1 MGEYNYINSMLNI
14 NKNGDL
20 KMNNTK
26 TRITDKVEVEDGLSF
41 DTLRKVTKNRV
52 CNIVYMNSKGLGRY
66 SVRVSADE
74 HQVERKGFN
83 PDEHISFRPAFS
95 KEFRT
100 FRIDKIYSVSQK
112 GELLYGYLEF

>member
-1 MGEYNYINSMLNI
+1 
-14 NKNGDL
+14 
-20 KMNNTK
+20 MNNTETK
-26 TRITDKVEVEDGLSF
+26 ITDKVEIEDGLTSE
-41 DTLRKVTKNRV
+41 TLRKVTKNRV

-83 PDEHISFRPAFS
+83 PDEHISFRPAFT

-100 FRIDKIYSVSQK
+100 FRIDKIYSISQK
-112 GELLYGYLEF
+112 GETVFGHDEL

>member
-1 MGEYNYINSMLNI
+1 MFTNTRRE
-14 NKNGDL
+14 
-20 KMNNTK
+20 KMNDTK
-26 TRITDKVEVEDGLSF
+26 TRITDKVEIEDGLSS
-41 DTLRKVTKNRV
+41 DTLRKVTNGRA
-52 CNIVYMNSKGLGRY
+52 CNIIYMNSKGLGYY
-66 SVRVSADE
+66 SVIVSADE

-83 PDEHISFRPAFS
+83 PAEHISVRPAFT